1 MDVIQLIELIFVVLA
16 FSFSYLTWYLSNR
29 QKTKDSITSELD
41 QLYKL
46 TQLHNLGVD
55 NTTDTLKASVS
66 LAITRSYLPITAFY
80 IISTSAKLQ
89 DSKNDKYLI
98 YSALGGVLED
108 IFDADICKLQKRIR
122 FEKKKARKV
131 RLLNK
136 ETIKMIDKY
145 YILSSKIT

>member
-1 MDVIQLIELIFVVLA
+1 
-16 FSFSYLTWYLSNR
+16 
-29 QKTKDSITSELD
+29 
-41 QLYKL
+41 
-46 TQLHNLGVD
+46 VD

-89 DSKNDKYLI
+89 DSKNNKFQI
-98 YSALGGVLED
+98 YSALDGVLQD